1 MREMIQFDDCACFL
15 RLGGKKTPT
24 SQPFEELSLLFCL
37 PCDIGGAIMVAR
49 DDVFSY

>member
-1 MREMIQFDDCACFL
+1 MEKNGRIAYCSARCWFDSSQLMAMFFCIE
-15 RLGGKKTPT
+15 KKLKNP
-24 SQPFEELSLLFCL
+24 